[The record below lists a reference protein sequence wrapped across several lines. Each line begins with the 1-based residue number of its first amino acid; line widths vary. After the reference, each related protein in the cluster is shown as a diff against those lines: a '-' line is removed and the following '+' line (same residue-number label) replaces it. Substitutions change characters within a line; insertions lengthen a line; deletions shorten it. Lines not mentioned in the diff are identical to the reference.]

1 MIFGVTLLMKT
12 SVGGRGL
19 PAKDIAAPSRGLRE
33 CVGATAAAAHS
44 GEHGAVM
51 PEEAAFND

>member
-1 MIFGVTLLMKT
+1 MIFGVTLLMGA

-33 CVGATAAAAHS
+33 CVGAIAAAAHS

-51 PEEAAFND
+51 AEEAAVTD